1 MDENT
6 PDAGEPRE
14 FVDVDWSGAVLRE
27 VVLSG
32 ARMTGV
38 LLDGADID
46 GVIDG
51 LVVNGV
57 EVAPL
62 IEAELDRRHP
72 ERLALRPTD
81 ADGLRAAWAAIES
94 MWAPT
99 MARAAALP
107 EVDVWTSVR
116 GEWCFADT
124 LRHLVF
130 VTDMWLGRA
139 VLGDDDA
146 FHPIGLPATFMSD
159 VASLGIDAS
168 ARPTYDAVVAARA
181 DRVARLRDFAA
192 GLTDEDVAQLRTS
205 PGGPGWPPP
214 GERTVLS
221 CLRVIL
227 NDEWAHHRF
236 AVRDLDLLSG

>member
-1 MDENT
+1 VDETT

-81 ADGLRAAWAAIES
+81 AESVRTAWAVAES
-94 MWAPT
+94 MWEPT

-107 EVDVWTSVR
+107 EADVWTSVR

-130 VTDMWLGRA
+130 VVDLWLGVA
-139 VLGDDDA
+139 VLGSDDG
-146 FHPIGLPATFMSD
+146 FHPLGMPAAFMD
-159 VASLGIDAS
+159 GARFGVDAS
-168 ARPTYDAVVAARA
+168 VRPTYAEVVAARD
-181 DRVARLRDFAA
+181 DRVAQVRDFVA
-192 GLTDEDVAQLRTS
+192 GLSDADLAQPRTLS
-205 PGGPGWPPP
+205 FSGA
-214 GERTVLS
+214 ERTVLQ

-227 NDEWAHHRF
+227 NEEWAHHRF
-236 AVRDLDLLSG
+236 AVRDLDLLKG